1 MQNIIPL
8 TTKLNIDLKKEQY
21 INDFSK
27 QINKLI
33 DTCKVQKIPQS
44 VIIYFYKLMLQENL

>member
-8 TTKLNIDLKKEQY
+8 TTKLNIDLKKEQH